1 MHYPILEHSYFI
13 IKDSCMRFPK
23 YIIFAFLVFFSIQV
37 YSIERKK
44 VLVLHSY
51 HQGLKWTDNLNKGIR
66 EVMDS
71 LGNKFELDYEY
82 LDTKRNPSR
91 EYLNKIIELYDLKL
105 QEEKY
110 NAIIVCD
117 NNALS
122 FVKDHGRK
130 YFSNTPIVFCGINH
144 YHDDLIEGLTNI
156 TGVAEDVDWDGAI
169 DLILRTRPNT
179 KHLVVINDNKT
190 TTAKLNK
197 IIMLNL
203 EEKYKSKMDFSYIED
218 ESVDDIITDIQKIKG
233 DTCILL
239 LTFNKDKSG
248 KFVSYQDNIDLF
260 VPHSKVPVFITWAF
274 LLSDGVLG
282 GKVVSGRLH
291 GKMAARMVQKIILGV
306 PADSIPIYREPL
318 DKYVVN
324 YNEIKRFHID
334 EEVLPKGSLLLNT
347 PKSYYG
353 ENKDWIHLL
362 GGILFLSSW
371 IIIILS
377 RAIIR
382 RIRAEKALIVEQN
395 RLKISVRHERLL
407 GLIGRLLNAS
417 EDFKNVLDDVLK
429 LMTDELNVARISLY
443 SLTDSG
449 KSAVKINSRVSLKGK
464 NIEDVDQVYFSE
476 IDEIISRVKM
486 NKSIVS
492 RDLLNLT
499 LKEQEYYRKRNIGAL
514 VVLPVMV
521 ENKVVGLMG
530 FSQQNAHTW
539 TRDEISVFFSTVNMI
554 ANTWERNSLMVDRI
568 EAEQKNV
575 EALRMLEESS
585 RLASIGVMAAGIT
598 HEINQPLNSI
608 KITADSV
615 LFWQKR
621 NPGQL
626 PEMFTRKIQTISEGT
641 TRIDS
646 IIKHMRTFWE
656 KPHVTEE
663 ETVDMVEGVNRSL
676 SLVKRQ
682 VYDHSIEIV
691 DNLSEKPVNVCANYI
706 QFEQIVVNL
715 IVNSIHSLDRV
726 QKENKKIELNV
737 YQDEKHGVLEIHDNG
752 TGIKDSIREKIYDP
766 LFTTKSHESGSGL
779 GMAIVKTFIDR
790 FQGEISDY
798 NNEEGG
804 ASFVLRFMLTENR

>member
-1 MHYPILEHSYFI
+1 
-13 IKDSCMRFPK
+13 MRYLK
-23 YIIFAFLVFFSIQV
+23 YIIFVFFVFCSIYV
-37 YSIERKK
+37 YSAERKK

-51 HQGLKWTDNLNKGIR
+51 HQGLKWTDNLNQGIR

-71 LGNKFELDYEY
+71 LGNKLELDYEY
-82 LDTKRNPSR
+82 LDTKRNPSV

-122 FVKDHGRK
+122 FVKNHGRK
-130 YFSNTPIVFCGINH
+130 YFHNTPIVFCGINH
-144 YHDDLIEGLTNI
+144 YSDDLIDGLTNI
-156 TGVAEDVDWDGAI
+156 TGISEEIDWDGAI
-169 DLILRTRPNT
+169 DLILRTQPNT

-197 IIMLNL
+197 VIMLSL
-203 EEKYKSKMDFSYIED
+203 EEKYKSKLQFSYIED
-218 ESVDDIITDIQKIKG
+218 QDVADIVTNLKAIKG
-233 DTCILL
+233 DTCVLL

-248 KFVSYQDNIDLF
+248 KFVSSQDNLDLF
-260 VPHSKVPVFITWAF
+260 VPECKVPVFTTWTF

-282 GKVVSGRLH
+282 GKAVSGRLH
-291 GKMAARMVQKIILGV
+291 GKMVAEMVTKIISGI
-306 PADSIPIYREPL
+306 PADSIPIYFEPL
-318 DKYVVN
+318 DSYVVN
-324 YNEIKRFHID
+324 YNEVVRFNID
-334 EEVLPKGSLLLNT
+334 KKVLPKGTLLLNS
-347 PKSYYG
+347 PKSYYS

-362 GGILFLSSW
+362 GGTLLFSG
-371 IIIILS
+371 IIIIVLS

-382 RIRAEKALIVEQN
+382 RIRAEKALLVEQN

-429 LMTDELNVARISLY
+429 LMTDELNVAKISLY
-443 SLTDSG
+443 SLTDST
-449 KSAVKINSRVSLKGK
+449 KEAIRINSRVSLKGK
-464 NIEDVDQVYFSE
+464 NIEDIDQVYFSQ
-476 IDEIISRVKM
+476 IDQIISRVKM

-492 RDLLNLT
+492 RDLSNLSS
-499 LKEQEYYRKRNIGAL
+499 KEQEYYRKRNIGAI

-521 ENKVVGLMG
+521 ENEVVGMMG
-530 FSQQNAHTW
+530 FSQQKAHFW

-554 ANTWERNSLMVDRI
+554 ANTWERNSLMIDRI

-663 ETVDMVEGVNRSL
+663 EVVDMIEGVTRSL

-691 DNLSEKPVNVCANYI
+691 DSLPDKPVNVRANYI

-715 IVNSIHSLDRV
+715 IVNAIHSLDKV
-726 QKENKKIELNV
+726 HKENKKIELNV
-737 YQDEKHGVLEIHDNG
+737 YQDSKHGVLEIHDNG
-752 TGIKDSIREKIYDP
+752 TGIEDNIREKIYDP
-766 LFTTKSHESGSGL
+766 LFTTRAHESGSGL

-798 NNEEGG
+798 NNDEGG
-804 ASFVLRFMLTENR
+804 ASFVLRFKLSENE